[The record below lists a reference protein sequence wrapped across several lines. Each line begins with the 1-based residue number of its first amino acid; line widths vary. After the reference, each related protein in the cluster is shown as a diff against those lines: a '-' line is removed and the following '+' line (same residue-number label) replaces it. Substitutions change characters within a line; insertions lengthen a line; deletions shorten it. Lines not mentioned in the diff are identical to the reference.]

1 MSAAY
6 WACAQLETG
15 RLAVALHHLKLNGFA
30 TYTPHILQR
39 RTMPARRLEIAAP
52 LFPGYTFVAIELQ
65 WHAARW
71 CPGIVRIILDGE
83 RPAKVPDKVIAD
95 LRKREHNGFVVLPKA
110 RGLERCDQVRIKV
123 GPFADHLALFEGMK
137 GSERVIVLLALL
149 GGVQR
154 VELPKGDI
162 RPVVA

>member
-1 MSAAY
+1 MSF

-30 TYTPHILQR
+30 TYTPRILQR

-52 LFPGYTFVAIELQ
+52 LFPGYTFIAIELQ

-83 RPAKVPDKVIAD
+83 RPAKVPERVIAD
-95 LRKREHNGFVVLPKA
+95 LKSREHNGFVVLPKV
-110 RGLERCDQVRIKV
+110 RGLERGDQVRITR
-123 GPFADHLALFEGMK
+123 GPMADRLAIYDGMK
-137 GSERVIVLLALL
+137 GSERVMVLLQLL
-149 GGVQR
+149 GAQQR
-154 VELPKGDI
+154 VELPKAAI
-162 RPVVA
+162 TAVAR